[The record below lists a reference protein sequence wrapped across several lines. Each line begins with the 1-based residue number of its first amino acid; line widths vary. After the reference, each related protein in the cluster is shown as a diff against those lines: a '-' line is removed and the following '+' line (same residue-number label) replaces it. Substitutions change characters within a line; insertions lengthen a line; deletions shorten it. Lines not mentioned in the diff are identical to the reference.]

1 MKLEYESTSQAKSNR
16 ENTLLKELAAMK
28 AELDKTSNELI
39 SFKKAK
45 EILER
50 EKNTLENQ
58 VFFTK
63 KIFF

>member
-1 MKLEYESTSQAKSNR
+1 LKLEYESTSQAKSNR